1 MAETSELKVKI
12 TGDATSALGA
22 LNQFSKQVEGTAS
35 HVDGIAGKLGALLS
49 GIQAPLAA
57 LTGVIGGGALMQS
70 AINETVNWTKEAN
83 KLSKALGITTQEA
96 SVLNLAVGD
105 IYGSLDEFLP
115 AMGKLVKTI
124 ASDEDAFKRLGVSTR
139 DAQGNLRPMT
149 EIMTDTN
156 AALLKLKAGTDRNV
170 EGVRI
175 YGKSWAEASKFLAL
189 TPQVMQEAKDKAEK
203 LNLVVGSDSVE
214 ATKRYRA
221 SMNDLDDTAK
231 GLKIRLG
238 NELLPTVTDLNEAMT
253 EVGPVATTVLGGVL
267 KGVAQVVDA
276 IVSGLKMAFI
286 YLGAL
291 VRGMVDAIA
300 VPMAT
305 VWGFL
310 SGGVK
315 DAKQAFDS
323 STRDMKSNWQGFMG
337 ELDKTSLAFTQRE
350 MVRWGDLA
358 NPKKLASGTGG
369 DGGRSGK
376 EKEKEKENRHAEE
389 MNRLRQ
395 DGLKYLQDELLATRE
410 KSELSGVLLSYEKEM
425 EAIKDKTKAQGWS
438 LAQRTQ
444 AETQVAL
451 NAGDA
456 WASITRKF
464 ALEREKL
471 ETELQAKL
479 QAQEE
484 GGLTQRLEAVRKTFA
499 QIREEATKLGK
510 DAGFFAII
518 SGAEQEAKRR
528 AFIDQVKQDLS
539 ALKTEM
545 AQAAETMGRALTL
558 GEKLEI
564 LGRYTRER
572 GTKAS
577 AAEQFKDE
585 NNLNKPGYGGL
596 RAGLDEFTKTGS
608 MTWKDWKDLGLNAI
622 NSVTNAFAGGIKGLI
637 TGQMTLKEA
646 LTSIWR
652 NIGNAIL
659 DVLAQIIAKFLV
671 INMLKFA
678 MTGTTMGFSEFMG
691 FASGGIVTAP
701 TLALIGEGG
710 QPEIV
715 APQSDFVDWARGF
728 ANAGY
733 NLASN
738 IAASERQTSRY
749 GMQAADYARSASEAM
764 ANPSDRHLV
773 VNDMRG
779 AVVVADERTLA
790 DLHGRGR
797 KALGRISG

>member
-12 TGDATSALGA
+12 TGDASSALGA
-22 LNQFSKQVEGTAS
+22 LNQFSKQVEGASS
-35 HVDGIAGKLGALLS
+35 HVNGIAGKLGALLS

-70 AINETVNWTKEAN
+70 AINETVSWTKEAN

-156 AALLKLKAGTDRNV
+156 AALLEMKAGTDRNV

-175 YGKSWAEASKFLAL
+175 YGRSWAEASKFLAL
-189 TPQVMQEAKDKAEK
+189 TPQVMQEAQAKAEK
-203 LNLVVGSDSVE
+203 LNLIVGADSVE
-214 ATKRYRA
+214 STKKYRA
-221 SMNDLDDTAK
+221 SMNDLEDTARA
-231 GLKIRLG
+231 LKIRLG
-238 NELLPTVTDLNEAMT
+238 NELLPAVTALND
-253 EVGPVATTVLGGVL
+253 EVAETGPTLVKGMGGAFHWILQVVYALREQVEHLLTWMFGAWDNLGTRISSVGGAIGKALKLNFTGAKAEIDRGVKELKQNAVFNQGVHDAIRAKYADKTMALMGLVPKAVQVATTGDPARS
-267 KGVAQVVDA
+267 KEQ
-276 IVSGLKMAFI
+276 
-286 YLGAL
+286 
-291 VRGMVDAIA
+291 
-300 VPMAT
+300 
-305 VWGFL
+305 
-310 SGGVK
+310 K
-315 DAKQAFDS
+315 D
-323 STRDMKSNWQGFMG
+323 
-337 ELDKTSLAFTQRE
+337 L
-350 MVRWGDLA
+350 
-358 NPKKLASGTGG
+358 
-369 DGGRSGK
+369 
-376 EKEKEKENRHAEE
+376 NRHAEE

-395 DGLKYLQDELLATRE
+395 DGLRYLQDELLAT
-410 KSELSGVLLSYEKEM
+410 KQKAELDGVLLSYEKEM
-425 EAIKDKTKAQGWS
+425 EAIKDKAKAQGWS

-456 WASITRKF
+456 WASITRKY

-585 NNLNKPGYGGL
+585 NNLNKPGFGGL

-671 INMLKFA
+671 INMLKLA
-678 MTGTTMGFSEFMG
+678 MTGTGMGFGAFMG
-691 FASGGIVTAP
+691 FPSAGMVAAP
-701 TLALIGEGG
+701 MIGGG
-710 QPEIV
+710 Q
-715 APQSDFVDWARGF
+715 AGFVDLARGF
-728 ANAGY
+728 ASAGY

-749 GMQAADYARSASEAM
+749 GLQAAEYARSASSYAY
-764 ANPSDRHLV
+764 AQPISVDL
-773 VNDMRG
+773 RG
-779 AVVVADERTLA
+779 AVIAGESAESSRLIG
-790 DLHGRGR
+790 DLVQRHLDARNR
-797 KALGRISG
+797 RMA